1 MAYVAVSM
9 HTLKVCPFSRVTEG
23 DKEPLRQKIKKG
35 SVGWHEGDSFSL
47 KALFAL
53 FLPSDVEKNL

>member
-1 MAYVAVSM
+1 MR
-9 HTLKVCPFSRVTEG
+9 TLKVCPFSRVTEG

-35 SVGWHEGDSFSL
+35 SVGWLEGDSFSL

-53 FLPSDVEKNL
+53 FLPSAVEKNL